1 MTEEINKPNDSQ
13 HVALRTWAE
22 TKAHDSWSVF
32 KIMSEIVDGY
42 ETLAKIGPC
51 VAVFGSARTRPGDKC
66 YHLAEELA
74 YLLTK
79 KGFGIIT
86 GGGPGAME
94 AANKGA
100 HIAGGKS
107 VGLNINLPFEQMA
120 NPYIDHDK
128 LIQFDYFFTRKLMFM
143 RYAQGYVVL
152 PGGFGTMDELFE
164 AITLIQTH
172 KLVNFPIVLISK
184 DYWGGLVTWI
194 KETML
199 AEGKISEKDLDIFH
213 LVDTIEEAVAVIDDF
228 YRKYSL
234 KPNF

>member
-1 MTEEINKPNDSQ
+1 MEKEPIKENQVVELK
-13 HVALRTWAE
+13 TWAE

-42 ETLAKIGPC
+42 ETLSKIGPC
-51 VAVFGSARTRPGDKC
+51 VAVFGSARTKPGDKC
-66 YHLAEELA
+66 YHMAEELA

-107 VGLNINLPFEQMA
+107 VGLNINLPFEQSA
-120 NPYIDHDK
+120 NQFIDPDK
-128 LIQFDYFFTRKLMFM
+128 LMQFDYFFTRKLMFM
-143 RYAQGYVVL
+143 RYSQGYVVL
-152 PGGFGTMDELFE
+152 PGGFGTLDELFE

-172 KLVNFPIVLISK
+172 KLVSFPIVLISK

-194 KETML
+194 KERLL
-199 AEGKISEKDLDIFH
+199 AEGKINEKDLDLFH
-213 LVDTIEEAVAVIDDF
+213 LVDSIEEAVTVIDDF
-228 YRKYSL
+228 YKTYSL

>member
-1 MTEEINKPNDSQ
+1 MNKKEINRLQNKFKPKPWTQ
-13 HVALRTWAE
+13 I
-22 TKAHDSWSVF
+22 KANDSWSVF
-32 KIMSEIVDGY
+32 KIMSEVVDGY
-42 ETLAKIGPC
+42 ETLSRIGPC
-51 VAVFGSARTRPGDKC
+51 VAVFGSARTQSGDHC
-66 YHLAEELA
+66 YHMAEEVA

-86 GGGPGAME
+86 GGGPGVME

-107 VGLNINLPFEQMA
+107 VGLNINLPFEQEA
-120 NPYIDHDK
+120 NSFIDPDK

-143 RYAQGYVVL
+143 RYSQGYIVL

-172 KLVNFPIVLISK
+172 KLVKFPIVLIDK
-184 DYWGGLVTWI
+184 DYWSGLFNWI
-194 KETML
+194 KDKML
-199 AEGKISEKDLDIFH
+199 NEGNISKSDMEIFQ
-213 LVDTIEEAVAVIDDF
+213 LVDTVEEAVDVIEDF
-228 YRKYSL
+228 YTRYSL